1 MILQVL
7 KIRAAD
13 GEQGAS
19 RRRSLRGS
27 DSEDSE
33 DGGAPTAELGAKP
46 VAGQTPE
53 PGEPRRGWGGGYGFC
68 GLDGGNG
75 RLLALRVVTHP
86 AFEIAILLTIGVSS
100 GLLLVETHCFRRRG

>member
-19 RRRSLRGS
+19 RRRRLRGS

-33 DGGAPTAELGAKP
+33 DDGAPRRNLTRSLSLGKP
-46 VAGQTPE
+46 PE
-53 PGEPRRGWGGGYGFC
+53 PASPAA
-68 GLDGGNG
+68 DG
-75 RLLALRVVTHP
+75 AVDT
-86 AFEIAILLTIGVSS
+86 ASAA
-100 GLLLVETHCFRRRG
+100 